1 MTEDKTAID
10 HSELEAYFRPF
21 REQVVGQDT
30 HFQTPYGEMPLI
42 YADWTASGR
51 LYGPIEERMHRELGP
66 FVANTHTETSTTGK
80 VMTLAYH
87 EAREAIK
94 RHVRASANDVLITCG
109 TGMTEALIKFQRIL
123 GFKLPEPWSK
133 RLEMNQEERPVV
145 FISHMEHHSN
155 QTSWLE
161 TIAEV
166 VIIPANAE
174 GHLCLDRFAELLKQ
188 YSKRPKLIASLT
200 ACSNVTGIETPY
212 KEVARMIHSF
222 GGRCFV
228 DFACSAPYVPIDMH
242 PEENDGSHLDAVVFS
257 PHKFLGGPGSCGV
270 LIFDSALYTNEVPD
284 APGGGTVSWTNP
296 WGGHRYF
303 DDIEARE
310 DGGTPGFLQAIR
322 AAMAIKLKE
331 RMGVENILQRE
342 HQLMDILLPGMR
354 SIPNM
359 HILAGHVSDRLGII
373 SFYIDGLHFNL
384 AVRLFNDRFGIQT
397 RGGCSCAGTYGHFL
411 LDIEESFSRNITDQI
426 DQGHFS
432 NKPGWVR
439 ISIHPVMTNDEAHL
453 LVDACRQVADHW
465 EEWADDYV
473 YNPSS
478 NEYDHKELGA
488 YEEELVA
495 SKFSFE

>member
-1 MTEDKTAID
+1 MTREKANKE
-10 HSELEAYFRPF
+10 HRELEDYFRPF
-21 REQVVGQDT
+21 RAEVVGQGMS
-30 HFQTPYGEMPLI
+30 FKTPYGEKELI

-51 LYGPIEERMHRELGP
+51 LYSPIEDRLHREMGP

-80 VMTLAYH
+80 VMTLAYQ
-87 EAREAIK
+87 EARKVIK
-94 RHVRASANDVLITCG
+94 DHVRASSEDVLITCG

-133 RLEMNQEERPVV
+133 RLEIKQEDRPVV

-166 VIIPANAE
+166 VIIPANEE
-174 GHLCLDRFAELLKQ
+174 GHLCLDRFADLLKE
-188 YSKRPKLIASLT
+188 YSDRPQLIASLT

-212 KEVARMIHSF
+212 REVAQMIHSV

-228 DFACSAPYVPIDMH
+228 DFACSAPYVSIDMH
-242 PEENDGSHLDAVVFS
+242 PEENDGTHLDAVVFS
-257 PHKFLGGPGSCGV
+257 PHKFLGGPGSSGV
-270 LIFDSALYTNEVPD
+270 LIFHSSLYNNEVPD

-303 DDIEARE
+303 DNIEARE

-331 RMGVENILQRE
+331 KMGVEKILHRE

-354 SIPNM
+354 SVSNL
-359 HILAGHVSDRLGII
+359 HVLAGHISDRLGII

-411 LDIEESFSRNITDQI
+411 LDIEESFSKDITNEI
-426 DQGHFS
+426 DKGHFS

-439 ISIHPVMTNDEAHL
+439 LSIHPVMTNEEAHF
-453 LVDACRQVADHW
+453 LVYACQEVAKHW
-465 EEWADDYV
+465 EDWAEDYV
-473 YNPSS
+473 YNPGS
-478 NEYDHKELGA
+478 NEYDHKELGGF
-488 YEEELVA
+488 EKEWVA
-495 SKFSFE
+495 SKFSFI